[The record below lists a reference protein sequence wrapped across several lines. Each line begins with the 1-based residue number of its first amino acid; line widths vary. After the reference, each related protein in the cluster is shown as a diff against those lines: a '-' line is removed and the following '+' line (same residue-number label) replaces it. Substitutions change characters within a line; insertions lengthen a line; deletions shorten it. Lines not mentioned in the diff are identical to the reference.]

1 MLRKIPVDLI
11 VGLLVLLFVYT
22 AASKLSDFQKFSG
35 EMKNQPLPGWLT
47 GSLVFILPASEL
59 ILSVM
64 LLIKSFR
71 LDGLLFSF
79 ILLLVFT
86 IYVGM
91 ILLQAF
97 EFIPCS
103 CAGIFSRMSWSTH
116 LIVNLVF
123 TALALMGFMFER
135 RRHNQ
140 FSK

>member
-22 AASKLSDFQKFSG
+22 AASKLVDFQKFSG
-35 EMKNQPLPGWLT
+35 EMKNQPLPGWFT
-47 GSLVFILPASEL
+47 GTLVFIIPASEL

-71 LDGLLFSF
+71 FYGLFLSF

-103 CAGIFSRMSWSTH
+103 CAGIFSRMSWPTH
-116 LIVNLVF
+116 LVVNLVF
-123 TALALMGFMFER
+123 TALAFIGFMLEKR
-135 RRHNQ
+135 RQNQ
-140 FSK
+140 FA